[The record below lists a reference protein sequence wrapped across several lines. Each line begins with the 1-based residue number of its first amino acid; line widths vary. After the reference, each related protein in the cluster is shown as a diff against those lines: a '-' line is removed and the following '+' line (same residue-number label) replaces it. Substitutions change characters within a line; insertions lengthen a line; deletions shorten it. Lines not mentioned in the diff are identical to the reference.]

1 MTGKISALSVAILM
15 FLVVEESAVVV
26 FEITSQ
32 ALPLRNCT
40 CESIMVMDG
49 PISQDMNSIELKAG
63 KDNMRAINMI
73 DSATG
78 TLRNSTHFWSSRLQ

>member
-49 PISQDMNSIELKAG
+49 PIYN
-63 KDNMRAINMI
+63 R
-73 DSATG
+73 T
-78 TLRNSTHFWSSRLQ
+78 